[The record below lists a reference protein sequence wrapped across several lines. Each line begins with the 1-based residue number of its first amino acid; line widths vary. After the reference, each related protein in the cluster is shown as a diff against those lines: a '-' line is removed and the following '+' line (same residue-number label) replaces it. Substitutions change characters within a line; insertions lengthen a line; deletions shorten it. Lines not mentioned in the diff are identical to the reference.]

1 MEVKFKKRNPDAI
14 PFQYTR
20 EDDACMDVFSLIN
33 KTLLPKETAI
43 IPTGISLEIP
53 NNYEGIIRG
62 RSGLS
67 SKGIQVYI
75 GTIESSYRGDIGVII
90 TNNSDKPF
98 EISKGN
104 RIAQFTIKPVIKIQ
118 LIEFTSLSD
127 TERGENGYGSS
138 GY

>member
-67 SKGIQVYI
+67 SKGIQVHI

-98 EISKGN
+98 EIFKGN

>member
-1 MEVKFKKRNPDAI
+1 MEVKFKKRNSDAI

-67 SKGIQVYI
+67 SKGIQVHI

-104 RIAQFTIKPVIKIQ
+104 RIAQFTIKPVMKIQ

>member
-33 KTLLPKETAI
+33 KILLPKETAI

-67 SKGIQVYI
+67 SKGIQVHI
-75 GTIESSYRGDIGVII
+75 GTIESSYRGDVGVII